1 MAGLTPSRVALFAL
15 FCLLALPG
23 CRDPEKER
31 ALADAK
37 TAKTTLAEVRTQ
49 LEGVKATLETTQKE
63 RDGLKANVGDLSGA
77 IENLKSQLAA
87 ITQVRDKLQAAAD
100 QVMAMKAQLTQLTQD
115 KDSAIA
121 KAADALGLAEKLKSQ
136 LQEQMQKIAGLQE
149 QNSKLQQ
156 AIDELKK
163 LVGATKVPEVSLP

>member
-1 MAGLTPSRVALFAL
+1 
-15 FCLLALPG
+15 
-23 CRDPEKER
+23 
-31 ALADAK
+31 
-37 TAKTTLAEVRTQ
+37 
-49 LEGVKATLETTQKE
+49 
-63 RDGLKANVGDLSGA
+63 LKANVGDLSGA

-136 LQEQMQKIAGLQE
+136 LQEQIQKVSGLQE
-149 QNSKLQQ
+149 QNNKLQQ

-163 LVGATKVPEVSLP
+163 LVGAAKVPAVSLP